1 MANNERFIYP
11 QKLAR
16 FSCCRH
22 CLSRNT
28 KQWCRGWLWA
38 ARTEDFLTCWATWH
52 TIKPSQHSHP
62 RVLLRGW
69 IIASHGERR
78 TFHLPAKLARSHL
91 TKTDNC
97 KDIRQSSSNHDS
109 VRFAL
114 PRRHFAC
121 AMFRF
126 VCSIDGFSL
135 VSKKPGRGCSSC
147 AEARTSDRC
156 CRRCLEQRCDEKLNG
171 SNKIESG
178 SALQLIT
185 FGKVKTIPLNP

>member
-78 TFHLPAKLARSHL
+78 TFHLPAKLARFHL

-114 PRRHFAC
+114 PRRHLAC

-135 VSKKPGRGCSSC
+135 V
-147 AEARTSDRC
+147 
-156 CRRCLEQRCDEKLNG
+156 
-171 SNKIESG
+171 
-178 SALQLIT
+178 
-185 FGKVKTIPLNP
+185 